1 MPRKPSHGLRNALS
15 IARATGQAEGTR
27 DALESAQRGRKSLV
41 RGDHFPAPEH
51 HEDTRKAALTRAY
64 AEMFEL
70 SDRFNTETE
79 ET

>member
-27 DALESAQRGRKSLV
+27 DALESAERARKSLV
-41 RGDHFPAPEH
+41 RGDHFPATVHP
-51 HEDTRKAALTRAY
+51 EDTRIRA
-64 AEMFEL
+64 FERAIADMTMD
-70 SDRFNTETE
+70 DRFNTE

>member
-1 MPRKPSHGLRNALS
+1 MDTREITEEEKAAASDRIVAAMMKSHEKR
-15 IARATGQAEGTR
+15 
-27 DALESAQRGRKSLV
+27 RKSLV